1 MASKTHSS
9 SLHVTHFHLHLTC
22 TNFFLRNLSG
32 ILMTQGEMNGKPM
45 VQKPSK
51 PSTYYNKN
59 KIREEWFPGISELYS
74 VSPAREWQETG
85 NRKKDLFFRSERKS
99 IMVIYGVA
107 LLAGCYMAGNVI
119 GDVLGALLGVK
130 ANIGG
135 VGFAMLFLII
145 ISSWAQQKGI
155 MKAPEE
161 QGIKWWSAMYIPVVV
176 AMSSIQNVAAA
187 LSGGV
192 VAILGGLLAV
202 AIGFLMIPVL
212 AGKKQKETVAE
223 DSLAHSK

>member
-1 MASKTHSS
+1 
-9 SLHVTHFHLHLTC
+9 
-22 TNFFLRNLSG
+22 
-32 ILMTQGEMNGKPM
+32 MTQGEMNWKPM
-45 VQKPSK
+45 APKAIKVFI
-51 PSTYYNKN
+51 YYNKN

-85 NRKKDLFFRSERKS
+85 NRKKDLFFRIERKS

-145 ISSWAQQKGI
+145 ISAWAQQKGI

-202 AIGFLMIPVL
+202 VIGFLLIPVL
-212 AGKKQKETVAE
+212 SGKKSKETVSE
-223 DSLAHSK
+223 ESLAHSK

>member
-1 MASKTHSS
+1 
-9 SLHVTHFHLHLTC
+9 
-22 TNFFLRNLSG
+22 
-32 ILMTQGEMNGKPM
+32 
-45 VQKPSK
+45 
-51 PSTYYNKN
+51 
-59 KIREEWFPGISELYS
+59 
-74 VSPAREWQETG
+74 
-85 NRKKDLFFRSERKS
+85 
-99 IMVIYGVA
+99 MVIYGVA

-119 GDVLGALLGVK
+119 GELLGALLGVK

-145 ISSWAQQKGI
+145 ISAWAQQKGI

-202 AIGFLMIPVL
+202 AVGFLMIPVL
-212 AGKKQKETVAE
+212 SGKREKETVSE
-223 DSLAHSK
+223 ESLAHGK

>member
-1 MASKTHSS
+1 
-9 SLHVTHFHLHLTC
+9 
-22 TNFFLRNLSG
+22 
-32 ILMTQGEMNGKPM
+32 
-45 VQKPSK
+45 
-51 PSTYYNKN
+51 
-59 KIREEWFPGISELYS
+59 
-74 VSPAREWQETG
+74 
-85 NRKKDLFFRSERKS
+85 
-99 IMVIYGVA
+99 MVIYGVA

-119 GDVLGALLGVK
+119 GDILGALLGVK

-145 ISSWAQQKGI
+145 ISAWAQQKGI

-202 AIGFLMIPVL
+202 VIGFLLIPVIS
-212 AGKKQKETVAE
+212 GKREKETVSE
-223 DSLAHSK
+223 ESLAHGK

>member
-1 MASKTHSS
+1 
-9 SLHVTHFHLHLTC
+9 
-22 TNFFLRNLSG
+22 
-32 ILMTQGEMNGKPM
+32 
-45 VQKPSK
+45 
-51 PSTYYNKN
+51 
-59 KIREEWFPGISELYS
+59 
-74 VSPAREWQETG
+74 
-85 NRKKDLFFRSERKS
+85 
-99 IMVIYGVA
+99 MVIYGVA

-145 ISSWAQQKGI
+145 ISAWAQQKGI

-202 AIGFLMIPVL
+202 VIGFLLIPVL
-212 AGKKQKETVAE
+212 AGNKQKETVAE

>member
-1 MASKTHSS
+1 
-9 SLHVTHFHLHLTC
+9 
-22 TNFFLRNLSG
+22 
-32 ILMTQGEMNGKPM
+32 
-45 VQKPSK
+45 
-51 PSTYYNKN
+51 
-59 KIREEWFPGISELYS
+59 
-74 VSPAREWQETG
+74 
-85 NRKKDLFFRSERKS
+85 
-99 IMVIYGVA
+99 MVIYGVA

-145 ISSWAQQKGI
+145 ISAWAQQKGI

-202 AIGFLMIPVL
+202 VIGFLLIPVL
-212 AGKKQKETVAE
+212 SGKKQKETVTE

>member
-1 MASKTHSS
+1 
-9 SLHVTHFHLHLTC
+9 
-22 TNFFLRNLSG
+22 
-32 ILMTQGEMNGKPM
+32 
-45 VQKPSK
+45 
-51 PSTYYNKN
+51 
-59 KIREEWFPGISELYS
+59 
-74 VSPAREWQETG
+74 
-85 NRKKDLFFRSERKS
+85 
-99 IMVIYGVA
+99 MVIYGVA

-119 GDVLGALLGVK
+119 GELLGALLGVK

-145 ISSWAQQKGI
+145 ISAWAQQKGI

-192 VAILGGLLAV
+192 VAILGGLLAIAV
-202 AIGFLMIPVL
+202 GFLMIPVL
-212 AGKKQKETVAE
+212 SGKRVKETVSE
-223 DSLAHSK
+223 ESLAHGK

>member
-51 PSTYYNKN
+51 PSNYYNKN

-202 AIGFLMIPVL
+202 VIGFLLIPVL
-212 AGKKQKETVAE
+212 SGKKQKETVAE

>member
-1 MASKTHSS
+1 
-9 SLHVTHFHLHLTC
+9 
-22 TNFFLRNLSG
+22 
-32 ILMTQGEMNGKPM
+32 
-45 VQKPSK
+45 
-51 PSTYYNKN
+51 
-59 KIREEWFPGISELYS
+59 
-74 VSPAREWQETG
+74 
-85 NRKKDLFFRSERKS
+85 
-99 IMVIYGVA
+99 MVIYGVA

-119 GDVLGALLGVK
+119 GDILGVLLGVK

-145 ISSWAQQKGI
+145 ISAWAQQKGI

-176 AMSSIQNVAAA
+176 AMSSIQKVAAA

-192 VAILGGLLAV
+192 VAILGGLLAD

-212 AGKKQKETVAE
+212 SGNKAKDTVAE

>member
-1 MASKTHSS
+1 MA
-9 SLHVTHFHLHLTC
+9 
-22 TNFFLRNLSG
+22 
-32 ILMTQGEMNGKPM
+32 QGEVNWKPM
-45 VQKPSK
+45 APQAIKVFI
-51 PSTYYNKN
+51 YYNKN

-85 NRKKDLFFRSERKS
+85 NRKKDLFFRIERKS

-145 ISSWAQQKGI
+145 ISAWAQQKGI

-202 AIGFLMIPVL
+202 VIGFLLIPVL

>member
-1 MASKTHSS
+1 
-9 SLHVTHFHLHLTC
+9 
-22 TNFFLRNLSG
+22 
-32 ILMTQGEMNGKPM
+32 
-45 VQKPSK
+45 
-51 PSTYYNKN
+51 
-59 KIREEWFPGISELYS
+59 
-74 VSPAREWQETG
+74 
-85 NRKKDLFFRSERKS
+85 
-99 IMVIYGVA
+99 MVIYGVA

-119 GDVLGALLGVK
+119 GDILGALLGVK

-212 AGKKQKETVAE
+212 SGKNAKGTVAE

>member
-1 MASKTHSS
+1 
-9 SLHVTHFHLHLTC
+9 
-22 TNFFLRNLSG
+22 
-32 ILMTQGEMNGKPM
+32 
-45 VQKPSK
+45 
-51 PSTYYNKN
+51 
-59 KIREEWFPGISELYS
+59 
-74 VSPAREWQETG
+74 
-85 NRKKDLFFRSERKS
+85 
-99 IMVIYGVA
+99 MVIYGVA

-119 GDVLGALLGVK
+119 GDILGALLGVK

-135 VGFAMLFLII
+135 VGFAMLLLII
-145 ISSWAQQKGI
+145 ISAWAQQKGI

-161 QGIKWWSAMYIPVVV
+161 QSAMYIPVVV

-212 AGKKQKETVAE
+212 SGKKAKETVAE